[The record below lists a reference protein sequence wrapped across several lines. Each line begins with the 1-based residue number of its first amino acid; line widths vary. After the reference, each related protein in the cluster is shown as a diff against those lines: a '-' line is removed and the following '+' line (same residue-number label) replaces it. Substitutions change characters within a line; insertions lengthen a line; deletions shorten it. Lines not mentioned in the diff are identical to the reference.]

1 MQLSVSSIVLAAKQH
16 EIEELRRLGAR
27 SELVAVIGHLVHA
40 LQQERGATSIFLAS
54 QGGQFADTRQA
65 AVAESLAVEQRLRTS
80 LAAQLQSAAHSARFL
95 SLMAWALLGLDGL
108 PALRANIDRRSVP
121 AREAIDSYC
130 RIIGGLIALVFEVA
144 DSAVDPGI
152 SRLLVALFNLVQGKE
167 QAGQERALGG
177 LCIASGQVDAADRD
191 RMTDLIESQERSFQ
205 LFAEFADAELAARWQ
220 AAQDAPFA
228 AQLERLR
235 RVLHSTRPATALD
248 ANLNEKWFDACSTR
262 LVEVWALQCLL
273 VDALKARCAA
283 LVAEA
288 QQALTDAEGLLRTL
302 RDNPPAARL
311 DDSALAGSEG
321 SQALVQVLKAQAE
334 RLAGMEADLDT
345 ARRVLDERKLIERA
359 KGILMERFQISEDEA
374 HVMMRKASMDQN
386 RKLVDVAQAALSLP
400 AFLAPT
406 RSGK

>member
-27 SELVAVIGHLVHA
+27 SELVAVIGHMVHV
-40 LQQERGATSIFLAS
+40 LQLERGATSIFLAS
-54 QGGQFADTRQA
+54 QGGHFADTRQA
-65 AVAESLAVEQRLRTS
+65 ALTESQAVEQRLRTG

-108 PALRANIDRRSVP
+108 PALRASIDRRAIP
-121 AREAIDSYC
+121 AREAIDSYG
-130 RIIGGLIALVFEVA
+130 RIIAGLVALVFEVA

-177 LCIASGQVDAADRD
+177 LCFASGQVDAADRD

-205 LFAEFADAELAARWQ
+205 LFAEFADEALAARWQ

-235 RVLHSTRPATALD
+235 RVLHSTRATTLD
-248 ANLNEKWFDACSTR
+248 AAHNEKWFDVCSAR
-262 LVEVWALQCLL
+262 LVEVWSLQCLL
-273 VDALKARCAA
+273 VEALQGRCAA
-283 LVAEA
+283 LVAQA

-311 DDSALAGSEG
+311 DDNAMTGAEG

-386 RKLVDVAQAALSLP
+386 RKLVEVAQAALSLP
-400 AFLAPT
+400 AFLVPP
-406 RSGK
+406 RPGK